1 MRQAEWLEMAR
12 RIAQEAAAKCLAEL
26 REELGTKRAQAA
38 ARDLGAFAAIGEEL
52 LALDDDSLAALDE
65 LAEDDRLIRDVTG
78 DAIRVEKIYG
88 IEQRGPSVPP
98 QRRTP

>member
-38 ARDLGAFAAIGEEL
+38 RDLGAFAAIGEEL
-52 LALDDDSLAALDE
+52 ERGGALLTGMREGCSL
-65 LAEDDRLIRDVTG
+65 V
-78 DAIRVEKIYG
+78 
-88 IEQRGPSVPP
+88 
-98 QRRTP
+98 